1 MKTLKSGTDVSK
13 LDNLDDMLEAAEL
26 NWDVVVNSLR
36 YGAFGEYEAPNTYG
50 AYRSDNNEF
59 IDVYKSRKAVSNKDA
74 LVLFDT
80 MLKAYDPTYRVD
92 SLGEVRDGKNIYM
105 SSKLPIT
112 IAPTKQKGDITEI
125 SIIMTNSHLN
135 GVGGS
140 ISLYYERLV
149 CTNGMTRP
157 VKNSISIGHSNKF
170 AENCLNSFNG
180 VIELIKQKQEIVDL
194 LYSSKITEYEAEDII
209 MSVFGKKSE
218 DDEQTQSQIVTDI
231 LNMYEDNSFI
241 GSDMVEPQTG
251 YALLNCATE
260 YMSHYQSVSN
270 NNHRFANIIG
280 VQPSQTWLKSMLK
293 LETSIVQQCVRL

>member
-1 MKTLKSGTDVSK
+1 MTLKTGTDVSK
-13 LDNLDDMLEAAEL
+13 LDNLEDMLEAADL
-26 NWDVVVNSLR
+26 NWEIEINPLR
-36 YGAFGEYEAPNTYG
+36 YGAFGEYEAPGVYG
-50 AYRSDNNEF
+50 AYRSDTNEF
-59 IDVYKSRKAVSNKDA
+59 LDVYRSRKVVSNMDA
-74 LVLFDT
+74 LLLFDT
-80 MLKAYDPTYRVD
+80 MLKAFDPSYRVD
-92 SLGEVRDGKNIYM
+92 SLGEIRDRKNIYM

-112 IAPTKQKGDITEI
+112 IAPTKQKGDITEV

-149 CTNGMTRP
+149 CVNGMTRP
-157 VKNSISIGHSNKF
+157 VKNSITIGHSNKF

-180 VIELIKQKQEIVDL
+180 VIELIKQKQDIVDI
-194 LYSSKITEYEAEDII
+194 LYSSKITEYEAEDVI
-209 MSVFGKKSE
+209 MSVFGKKV
-218 DDEQTQSQIVTDI
+218 DEEQQQTQIVTDI
-231 LNMYEDNSFI
+231 LTMYEDNSFI

-293 LETSIVQQCVRL
+293 LETAIVQQCVKM